1 MKNQRGSVLVGVI
14 GISIAMSVA
23 AGGFILLSANTAG
36 TEVRSATNLR
46 LHYAAESGIFM
57 GVRWVKTH
65 NFVGTAW
72 PSYLVITPD
81 EESFTTIDGIKVKVT
96 FETGAAGGGNY
107 QLRSVATQGD
117 NMEKV
122 EVSWQINS
130 FNPDAANKAVPSL
143 QNWKET
149 YTPAP

>member
-23 AGGFILLSANTAG
+23 AGGFILLSSNTAG
-36 TEVRSATNLR
+36 IEVGSATNLQ

-57 GVRWVKTH
+57 GVRWVKAH
-65 NFVGTAW
+65 NNAGTAW
-72 PSYLVITPD
+72 PNYQVITPGG
-81 EESFTTIDGIKVKVT
+81 ESFTTIDGIKVKVT
-96 FETGAAGGGNY
+96 FEVGAPGGGAY
-107 QLRSVATQGD
+107 QLKSVATPGSG
-117 NMEKV
+117 MEMV

-130 FNPDAANKAVPSL
+130 FNPDAAGKAVPSL